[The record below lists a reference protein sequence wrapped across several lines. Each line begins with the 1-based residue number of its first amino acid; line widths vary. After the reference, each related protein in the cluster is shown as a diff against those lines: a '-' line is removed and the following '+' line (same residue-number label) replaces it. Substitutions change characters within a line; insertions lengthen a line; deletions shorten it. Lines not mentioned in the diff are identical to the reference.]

1 MVKNL
6 TTVRVHGTYLKIEKV
21 VSDKPT
27 ANIIF
32 NGEKLKANLDKI

>member
-6 TTVRVHGTYLKIEKV
+6 TTVQVHGTYLKIEEV
-21 VSDKPT
+21 VSDKST

-32 NGEKLKANLDKI
+32 NGEKLKANLAKI